1 MGVCVRYKAD
11 EPAALS
17 LLCMKTNCHPAPLP
31 RGVSQKSPRKLHD
44 RANFYQQLKKKKIQ
58 SCTAWLWISLT
69 ANRFVVIVTII
80 LFFANTRNSLEL

>member
-1 MGVCVRYKAD
+1 MGVCVRYK
-11 EPAALS
+11 AALS

-69 ANRFVVIVTII
+69 ANRFVVIATII

>member
-44 RANFYQQLKKKKIQ
+44 RANFYQQLKKKKD
-58 SCTAWLWISLT
+58 
-69 ANRFVVIVTII
+69 TILHCVALDI
-80 LFFANTRNSLEL
+80 TDS

>member
-31 RGVSQKSPRKLHD
+31 RGVRQKSPRKRHD
-44 RANFYQQLKKKKIQ
+44 RANFYQQLKKKKD
-58 SCTAWLWISLT
+58 
-69 ANRFVVIVTII
+69 TILHCVALDI
-80 LFFANTRNSLEL
+80 TDS